1 MKDYDSLIKLNESML
16 ALCDKV
22 EGYVIKYEADEIVK
36 LNPYYKENDQFLRD
50 YEYLKNFIEDKIW
63 ANFKECFLIEDP
75 CHVDPQAGLP
85 EYEDPVDLWKIRQ
98 SFNLE
103 ERELFAEFSRKTLL

>member
-1 MKDYDSLIKLNESML
+1 ML

-50 YEYLKNFIEDKIW
+50 YEYLKNFNEDKIW